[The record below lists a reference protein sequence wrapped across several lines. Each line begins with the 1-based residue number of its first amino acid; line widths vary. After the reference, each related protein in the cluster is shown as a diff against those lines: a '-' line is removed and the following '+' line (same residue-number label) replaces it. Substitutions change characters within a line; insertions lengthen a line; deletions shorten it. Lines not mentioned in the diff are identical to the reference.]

1 LLTVSNDQN
10 GHENLTDLTCNEILA
25 SGQFINHSIN
35 QKKYSGH
42 VATDTTAR
50 TIEKSYWGKI
60 GEGETKQNEIF
71 IHHNW

>member
-1 LLTVSNDQN
+1 MKYWPVGSL
-10 GHENLTDLTCNEILA
+10 
-25 SGQFINHSIN
+25 SII
-35 QKKYSGH
+35 QSIKKKYSGH